1 MKLSSALAIVGITLA
16 TFLNAVPASAT
27 DVQHSTP
34 GLSGYD
40 PVAYFTDGK
49 PIRGSG
55 YHVSVHEGVSYAF
68 ASADHQ
74 KMFKADPERYLPA
87 YGGYCAYG
95 IAVGK
100 KFVANPEV
108 WKVLNG
114 RLYFNLDR
122 DIQMKWE
129 QDIPGNIKKAEN
141 NWVAIKD
148 KSPGEL

>member
-1 MKLSSALAIVGITLA
+1 MKLFSTLAMTGIALATCLYA
-16 TFLNAVPASAT
+16 APASAT

-55 YHVSVHEGVSYAF
+55 YHVAVHEGVTYAF
-68 ASADHQ
+68 ASAEHQ
-74 KMFKADPERYLPA
+74 KMFKADPEKYLPA

-95 IAVGK
+95 VAVGK
-100 KFVANPEV
+100 KFVANPDV

-114 RLYFNLDR
+114 RLYLNLDR

-129 QDIPGNIKKAEN
+129 QDIHGNIKKAEH
-141 NWVAIKD
+141 NWVDIKG
-148 KSPGEL
+148 KSPGDL

>member
-1 MKLSSALAIVGITLA
+1 MKLFSTLAMTGIALATCLYA
-16 TFLNAVPASAT
+16 APASAT

-55 YHVSVHEGVSYAF
+55 YHVAVHEGVTYAF
-68 ASADHQ
+68 ASAEHQ
-74 KMFKADPERYLPA
+74 KMFKADPEKYLPA

-95 IAVGK
+95 VAVGK
-100 KFVANPEV
+100 KFVANPDV

-114 RLYFNLDR
+114 RLYLNLDR

-129 QDIPGNIKKAEN
+129 QDIHGNIKKAEN
-141 NWVAIKD
+141 NWLDIKG
-148 KSPGEL
+148 KSPGDL

>member
-1 MKLSSALAIVGITLA
+1 MKLFSTLGMTGIALATCLYA
-16 TFLNAVPASAT
+16 APASAI

-55 YHVSVHEGVSYAF
+55 YHVAVHEGVTYAF
-68 ASADHQ
+68 ASA
-74 KMFKADPERYLPA
+74 PA

-95 IAVGK
+95 VAVGK
-100 KFVANPEV
+100 KFVANPDV

-114 RLYFNLDR
+114 RLYLNLDR

-129 QDIPGNIKKAEN
+129 QDIHGNIKKAEN
-141 NWVAIKD
+141 NWLDIKG
-148 KSPGEL
+148 KSPGDL